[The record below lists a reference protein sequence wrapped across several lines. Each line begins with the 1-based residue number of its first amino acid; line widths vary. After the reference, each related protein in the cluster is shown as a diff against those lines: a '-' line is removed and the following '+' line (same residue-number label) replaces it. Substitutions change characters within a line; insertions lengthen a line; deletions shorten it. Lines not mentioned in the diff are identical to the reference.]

1 MVHPFLKVLLGF
13 RRSGVLGAWWE
24 KSEGVAV
31 AGLHRFV
38 DSLLSSFLLFWAF
51 FLLSP
56 QHFFV
61 SNSCIVGVVAI

>member
-1 MVHPFLKVLLGF
+1 MV
-13 RRSGVLGAWWE
+13 E
-24 KSEGVAV
+24 KSEGAAV

-38 DSLLSSFLLFWAF
+38 DSPLSSFLVLGM

-61 SNSCIVGVVAI
+61 SNYYIVGVVAI